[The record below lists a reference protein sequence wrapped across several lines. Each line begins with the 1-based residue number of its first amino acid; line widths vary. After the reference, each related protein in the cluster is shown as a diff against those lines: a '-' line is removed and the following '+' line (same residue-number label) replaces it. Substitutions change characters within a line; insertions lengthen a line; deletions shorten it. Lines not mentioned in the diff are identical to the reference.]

1 MSTSG
6 ARVVAPGSTAL
17 VVVVVADSRA
27 RTRTLRGLLSGPGFV
42 VAAEVCTA
50 AAAEAAVEEHRPG
63 AVLVDLHPADGG
75 IEAIER
81 IMGTRPTPVVVC
93 GSLVEHSKAALAA
106 GAVDVVGALDALP
119 SSPQYATA
127 LRRHLRVASR
137 VRVITHPRSRLRARG
152 LEAGPVPARP
162 EQARPEQARPESAR
176 PPDFLAALPAPD
188 PIAGARRLVV
198 VGASTGGPP
207 ALATILADL
216 PPDLPVPVLVV
227 QHMADG
233 FVEGLADWLNGLSVL
248 PVEMAAHGHRLQPGR
263 VHVAP
268 AGVNTVLRPGLRVE
282 LRTPPPGQ
290 FHVPGVD
297 AAFTSAAA
305 VCGPTAVGVLLTGMG
320 RDGAE
325 GLRRLHEAG
334 ALTIA
339 QDEPS
344 SVVWGMPAAAL
355 ALGAVQVELPLSRIG
370 AALAAAVA
378 APDVQPEPQ
387 SEPGPVRS

>member
-1 MSTSG
+1 MSTTG
-6 ARVVAPGSTAL
+6 ARVVAPESTPL

-27 RTRTLRGLLSGPGFV
+27 RTRALRGLLSGPGFV

-50 AAAEAAVEEHRPG
+50 ADAEAAVEEHRPG

-152 LEAGPVPARP
+152 LEGGRAGPVPVDPVPTAH
-162 EQARPEQARPESAR
+162 
-176 PPDFLAALPAPD
+176 DLPAPD

-216 PPDLPVPVLVV
+216 PSHLPVPVLVV

-248 PVEMAAHGHRLQPGR
+248 PVEMAVHGRRLLPGR

-297 AAFTSAAA
+297 TAFTSAAA

-325 GLRRLHEAG
+325 GLRRLHQAG

-355 ALGAVQVELPLSRIG
+355 ALGAVEVELPLSRIG

-378 APDVQPEPQ
+378 APELDPEPR
-387 SEPGPVRS
+387 PVRS

>member
-1 MSTSG
+1 MSTTG
-6 ARVVAPGSTAL
+6 ARPAAPSGTAL
-17 VVVVVADSRA
+17 VVVVVGDSRA
-27 RTRTLRGLLSGPGFV
+27 RTRALRGLLAGPGFSI
-42 VAAEVCTA
+42 AAEVWTA
-50 AAAEAAVEEHRPG
+50 EDAEAAVVEHQPG

-93 GSLVEHSKAALAA
+93 GSLVEHSQAALAA

-127 LRRHLRVASR
+127 LRRHLQVASR

-152 LEAGPVPARP
+152 LSAGPDSALPPASADPAASAVPAPAAAHHRDADRP
-162 EQARPEQARPESAR
+162 ATR
-176 PPDFLAALPAPD
+176 AADVFTGP
-188 PIAGARRLVV
+188 RRLIV

-216 PPDLPVPVLVV
+216 PSDLSVPVLVV

-233 FVEGLADWLNGLSVL
+233 FVEGLADWLNGLSGL
-248 PVEMAAHGHRLQPGR
+248 PVEMAQHGRRLRPGV

-268 AGVNTVLRPGLRVE
+268 AGVNTLLRPGLRVE
-282 LRTPPPGQ
+282 LRTPPVGQ

-297 AAFTSAAA
+297 AAFASAAA
-305 VCGPTAVGVLLTGMG
+305 VCGPQTVGVLLTGMG

-325 GLRRLHEAG
+325 GLRQLRASG

-339 QDEPS
+339 QDEPT
-344 SVVWGMPAAAL
+344 SVVWGMPAAAQ
-355 ALGAVQVELPLSRIG
+355 ALGAVEVELPLSQIG
-370 AALAAAVA
+370 VVLAESVEPERVA
-378 APDVQPEPQ
+378 T
-387 SEPGPVRS
+387 